1 MDRMD
6 IACNA
11 ADRVAVDQ
19 TGRGAVITAHHA
31 DHDLT
36 AESCKPVQDIRPVRT
51 AVAVKE
57 HEPQLCRRAGSL
69 LDEFLRRQASEG
81 I

>member
-6 IACNA
+6 ITCNA
-11 ADRVAVDQ
+11 ADRVAVDE
-19 TGRGAVITAHHA
+19 TGCGAVITAHYA

-36 AESCKPVQDIRPVRT
+36 AVCCKPVQDICSVRT

-57 HEPQLCRRAGSL
+57 HEPQLPGRAGRFPE
-69 LDEFLRRQASEG
+69 EFFRRQASEG